1 MSAFSAEVRDGI
13 GRLGLN
19 LPDEPVNKITKA
31 VRDELDELL
40 DRFVADRDV
49 RAVVLI
55 SDKSDSF
62 IAGADID
69 EFVALE
75 SREEAHELVRQGQAL
90 VNRLERLGKPVLAA
104 IHGSCLGG
112 GFEAALAC
120 TYRIATDHPKTR
132 IGLPE
137 VQLGIIPAAGGC
149 QRLPR
154 LIGVR
159 KSWMSWSTRRFWSGW
174 RSGPQLSWPTD
185 GDRSAAG

>member
-104 IHGSCLGG
+104 IHGSCLG
-112 GFEAALAC
+112 AASPPTTPRPGSAC
-120 TYRIATDHPKTR
+120 PRCSWASSLR
-132 IGLPE
+132 R
-137 VQLGIIPAAGGC
+137 AGANGC
-149 QRLPR
+149 H
-154 LIGVR
+154 
-159 KSWMSWSTRRFWSGW
+159 
-174 RSGPQLSWPTD
+174 
-185 GDRSAAG
+185 A